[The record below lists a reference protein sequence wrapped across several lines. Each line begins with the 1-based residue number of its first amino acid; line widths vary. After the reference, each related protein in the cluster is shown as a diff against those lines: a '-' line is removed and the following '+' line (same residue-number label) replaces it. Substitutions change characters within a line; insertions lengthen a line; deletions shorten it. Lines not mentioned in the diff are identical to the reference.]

1 LKKIFA
7 LSEQISSV
15 HQHVSRGLF
24 TLGTPWFRGFGGFT
38 KNRKK
43 SSKIPL
49 FSKNPKNPK
58 TGPSKNVKKR
68 KKERRRRL
76 LIGRK
81 IGNFLT
87 HFGAIQGRKFF

>member
-1 LKKIFA
+1 MFHGGMFA
-7 LSEQISSV
+7 
-15 HQHVSRGLF
+15 
-24 TLGTPWFRGFGGFT
+24 LGTPWFRGFEGFT
-38 KNRKK
+38 KKLKK

-49 FSKNPKNPK
+49 FSKNTKNPK
-58 TGPSKNVKKR
+58 IGGSKNVKKR

-87 HFGAIQGRKFF
+87 HFGAIPSRKFF